1 LVEFTK
7 LLESAQGT
15 YSDMQTSIQWY
26 QQLVLSTHSRVADA
40 RLKMQQAR
48 QMAQAHTTSSTL
60 PLTSTPSLVSLV
72 SSLSSLSFVPHSHDL
87 EHGNGNISDGSSG
100 YHPVYSNASSRTS
113 SPPLSPSCI
122 SSTTIVTD
130 ASSRASSPP
139 LSPSSSLSAIVAA
152 SFHGQ
157 ETVAVQACEDDETLV
172 IRLEKEYEDVGKKLT
187 RFLREKKEW
196 EDAKERLKIEL
207 AEIKARIKEIDHRIT
222 D

>member
-1 LVEFTK
+1 
-7 LLESAQGT
+7 
-15 YSDMQTSIQWY
+15 
-26 QQLVLSTHSRVADA
+26 
-40 RLKMQQAR
+40 
-48 QMAQAHTTSSTL
+48 
-60 PLTSTPSLVSLV
+60 
-72 SSLSSLSFVPHSHDL
+72 
-87 EHGNGNISDGSSG
+87 
-100 YHPVYSNASSRTS
+100 
-113 SPPLSPSCI
+113 
-122 SSTTIVTD
+122 
-130 ASSRASSPP
+130 
-139 LSPSSSLSAIVAA
+139 LSAIVAA